1 MAEGTAQAS
10 ESKGGRGIWSAG
22 IVVVVLSS
30 LAFLAPWWNHF
41 LALRSGGGGYVP
53 GSMFL
58 HGVFPYRD
66 LYIPSPPLYILR
78 TTPLLMLFGDQLIV
92 MRAFGVF
99 ERVALGLFA
108 YLWLSRLFKPG
119 PTTIAATAAV
129 ILCSGNFADPVD
141 AYTHESILFFV
152 MSGWVASFALDNEH
166 SKRFVLTAI
175 LSGIFAGLS
184 LLGKQ
189 SIGAFAVVTTPV
201 IMAACVWRQKR
212 NWLSFL
218 LYYAAGLALPMGAL
232 AVWLVNNGILMTFLD
247 QVFVRAPTAKAGSP
261 FDYIRREILILEMLW
276 GCAVIALV
284 QLILLRS
291 ASSKADENDEEAAE
305 TDARRDS
312 KSAVWKHFAAILAAL
327 AIGNALAYLHPNP
340 SAFTIDMSLAVLLIK
355 TAAYLTLFSSFVL
368 TLKYAWRWFT
378 NKLTQREM
386 QLFLLSS
393 VSAAIVLTNSL
404 SAPLVEELFMPA
416 LGLVAAIALQFGGK
430 RTKVFTYISCLILL
444 AGEIDIKMTAPHN
457 FEDFGAPSISR
468 ANVRSTLPQLAGF
481 ELPAQTVDFVDGTV
495 KIIRENT
502 KPGDTIF
509 IYPELALFYP
519 LSGRNPPTLAGCHNM
534 DIMNDKFA
542 KQEAERLLAKRP
554 AVLIYYREHELLKKL
569 EKAWRSGKSSGNR
582 AIIDA
587 CEKLASE
594 YRPVKT
600 YHYANKDI
608 MIFLRP
614 QPTDSPSK
622 NEAKTNSLDGEQR

>member
-1 MAEGTAQAS
+1 MAEGTTQAS
-10 ESKGGRGIWSAG
+10 ESKDSGRIWLAG
-22 IVVVVLSS
+22 LIVVVLST
-30 LAFLAPWWNHF
+30 LAFFAPWWNHF

-53 GSMFL
+53 GSMFF

-78 TTPLLMLFGDQLIV
+78 TTPLLMLFGDQLII

-119 PTTIAATAAV
+119 PTTIATTTAV

-141 AYTHESILFFV
+141 SYTLESILFFV
-152 MSGWVASFALDNEH
+152 MSGWVASFALDNVH
-166 SKRFVLTAI
+166 SKCFVLNAF

-201 IMAACVWRQKR
+201 ITAACLWRQKR

-218 LYYAAGLALPMGAL
+218 LYYAAGLALPIGSL
-232 AVWLVNNGILMTFLD
+232 TIWLVKSDILTTFLD

-261 FDYIRREILILEMLW
+261 LDYIWREILVLEMLW

-284 QLILLRS
+284 QLLLLRS
-291 ASSKADENDEEAAE
+291 ASAKADAENGSHDHDK
-305 TDARRDS
+305 TT
-312 KSAVWKHFAAILAAL
+312 VWKNFAAILTAL

-340 SAFTIDMSLAVLLIK
+340 SAFSIDMSLAVLLIK
-355 TAAYLTLFSSFVL
+355 TVAYLTFFSAFAL
-368 TLKYAWRWFT
+368 TLKYAWRWCG
-378 NKLTQREM
+378 NRLTQREM
-386 QLFLLSS
+386 QFFLFSS

-416 LGLVAAIALQFGGK
+416 LGLVAAIAVQFGGK
-430 RTKVFTYISCLILL
+430 RTRVFAYVTCLILI
-444 AGEIDIKMTAPHN
+444 AGEIDLKMTAPHN
-457 FEDFGAPSISR
+457 FEDFGAPSISH
-468 ANVRSTLPQLAGF
+468 ADIKSGLPQLAGF

-495 KIIRENT
+495 NIIRENT

-519 LSGRNPPTLAGCHNM
+519 LSGHNPPTFAGCHNM

-542 KQEAERLLAKRP
+542 RQEAERLLAKRP
-554 AVLIYYREHELLKKL
+554 AVLIYYRENDLLKKL
-569 EKAWRSGKSSGNR
+569 EKAWRAGKSSGNR
-582 AIIDA
+582 LLIDA
-587 CEKLASE
+587 CEKLACE
-594 YRPVKT
+594 YRLVKT
-600 YHYANKDI
+600 YHYANKDV

-614 QPTDSPSK
+614 HPADSPAK
-622 NEAKTNSLDGEQR
+622 NETNKNNHYGEQR